1 MKEKI
6 KQKGFIQI
14 PLLIGIIV
22 SILVT
27 SGAGYGAFEYNK
39 TSNLVKEASQLAKE
53 EKYSEANDKLEVANK
68 SILVK
73 TLSIKKQ
80 EINNQIEE
88 NKKLAEDKS
97 KYDTGLEEFSNN
109 NFQIAIDVLSAF
121 PENSFY
127 YQKAQ
132 TKIEES
138 KRMIVEGKLSKETA
152 AKLVA
157 KAEAKQEAY
166 EKRLK
171 EQELADKEAAE
182 KMMNADNDSDGLT
195 YRRELELGTSDWD
208 TDSDNDG
215 IIDNKDTSP
224 TGGGREMPQYFSWSY
239 GGYNWTWTIKIH
251 EDWFDYYKAK
261 NPRPEPTSVEYVTYN
276 DPFIMDIS
284 EKISEAAESNN
295 LCVSCL
301 AASFVHSLSYIDDKY
316 TGYDEYPKYPVETV
330 MEKNG
335 DCEDTSYLLASIT
348 RALNIDTVLIL
359 LPGHMAV
366 GVWMNCDN
374 SGTYYK
380 LGDRCY
386 YYIETTNAKD
396 WSVGEMPSDA
406 SRAPATLI
414 KITSGEMVNNISP
427 QYIKPCKSSSE
438 FPGYYSDGTN
448 FYSDSQCNYQTT
460 CLSYSGYYW
469 DVNMES
475 LYHDSG
481 CSQIVTKGCTKSTSY
496 PGYFTNGADLYSD
509 SRCILKAT
517 ICRPSPNYSD
527 TYYNGYNEFWDSG
540 CSQRVVSWCSKS
552 IYNPGYFFS
561 SIDYKIY
568 IDSQCTI
575 KK

>member
-6 KQKGFIQI
+6 SQKGFIQI
-14 PLLIGIIV
+14 PLLIGIIA

-53 EKYSEANDKLEVANK
+53 EKYSEANDKLEVANN
-68 SILVK
+68 SIIVK

-97 KYDTGLEEFSNN
+97 SYDEGLITLSNN
-109 NFQIAIDVLSAF
+109 DFQGAINILSAL

-138 KRMIVEGKLSKETA
+138 KRMIVEGKLSVETT
-152 AKLVA
+152 AKLA
-157 KAEAKQEAY
+157 AETKAKQEAY
-166 EKRLK
+166 EKKLK
-171 EQELADKEAAE
+171 EQELADKEATE
-182 KMMNADNDSDGLT
+182 KMMNADNDGDSLT
-195 YRRELELGTSDWD
+195 YRREQELGTSDFNK
-208 TDSDNDG
+208 DSDFDG
-215 IIDNKDTSP
+215 IPDNLDSHP
-224 TGGGREMPQYFSWSY
+224 AGGGRNIPQTFAWSY
-239 GGYNWTWTIKIH
+239 GGYNWTWTESIQ
-251 EDWFDYYKAK
+251 EDWYDYYRAK
-261 NPRPEPTSVEYVTYN
+261 PRGSLRSVDFITSD
-276 DPFIMDIS
+276 DPFIK
-284 EKISEAAESNN
+284 KISQKITEGETSKIDR
-295 LCVSCL
+295 VWL
-301 AASFVHSLSYIDDKY
+301 AVSFVQSLPYVDDAY
-316 TGYDEYPKYPVETV
+316 TGYDEYPKYPVETFF
-330 MEKNG
+330 EKNG
-335 DCEDTSYLLASIT
+335 DCEDSSYLAASIINAMN
-348 RALNIDTVLIL
+348 RGSVLIL

-366 GVWMNCDN
+366 GVLMDCSS

-380 LGDRCY
+380 LNGECY
-386 YYIETTNAKD
+386 YYIETTGEG
-396 WSVGEMPSDA
+396 WSSGEIPDEYRYTS
-406 SRAPATLI
+406 ATLI
-414 KITSGEMVNNISP
+414 KIPSGETVNDVIP
-427 QYIKPCKSSSE
+427 QYIKPCKSSSD

-469 DVNMES
+469 DVNKEN

-481 CSQIVTKGCTKSTSY
+481 CSQIVTKGCAKSTSY
-496 PGYFTNGADLYSD
+496 SGYFTNGADLYSD